1 MDERDIPAGGAKTRR
16 SVLRAGVGLFGA
28 GAALGAGVTAARA
41 QTAPATPPAP
51 APGQKLAQA
60 AVQYQNHPNN
70 GQLCSICVNF
80 QAPNACA
87 IVEGKINP
95 VGWCVAFAPKA

>member
-1 MDERDIPAGGAKTRR
+1 MPQTGAQTRR
-16 SVLRAGVGLFGA
+16 AILRAGVCLLGT
-28 GAALGAGVTAARA
+28 GAALGAGVATAQA
-41 QTAPATPPAP
+41 QTPAP
-51 APGQKLAQA
+51 AAGTKLAQS
-60 AVQYQNHPNN
+60 AVMYQTHPNN